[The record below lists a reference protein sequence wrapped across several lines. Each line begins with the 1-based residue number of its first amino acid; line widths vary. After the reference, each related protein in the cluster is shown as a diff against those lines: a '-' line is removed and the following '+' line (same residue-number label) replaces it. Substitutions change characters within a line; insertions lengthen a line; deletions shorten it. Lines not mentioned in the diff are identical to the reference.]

1 MIKKQKT
8 ITNWGVWLGL
18 VRKADTKFYWI
29 DDTPMANGYTA
40 WLTGKPDS
48 VSQKCAHMYG
58 TGGGAGKWDDVYCD
72 NSPSYFTSS
81 PVILCKKK
89 KITKWLKSIRQR
101 KIQNLV

>member
-1 MIKKQKT
+1 
-8 ITNWGVWLGL
+8 
-18 VRKADTKFYWI
+18 
-29 DDTPMANGYTA
+29 MANGYTA

-89 KITKWLKSIRQR
+89 KTKWLTSIRQR
-101 KIQNLV
+101 KIQSLVQTWNIQIKMKRILILDW